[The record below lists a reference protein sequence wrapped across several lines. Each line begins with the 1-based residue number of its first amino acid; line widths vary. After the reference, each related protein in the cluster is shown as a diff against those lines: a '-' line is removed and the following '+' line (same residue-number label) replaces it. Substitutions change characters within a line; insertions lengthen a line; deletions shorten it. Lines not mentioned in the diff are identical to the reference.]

1 MLRYRGGND
10 GRYTGDNGQYL
21 HQDNKYQHQGGGGS
35 GGTLQIN
42 IGGNRTPVKK
52 ATTTPPP
59 PPPPPAPP
67 APPIRRNGIFV
78 NQEEPI
84 NLGAAA
90 ADIKILRQEQEET
103 ENGYRYL

>member
-1 MLRYRGGND
+1 MLRYRG
-10 GRYTGDNGQYL
+10 DNGQYE
-21 HQDNKYQHQGGGGS
+21 HQDNKYQHQDSGGS
-35 GGTLQIN
+35 GRTLLVN
-42 IGGNRTPVKK
+42 IGGNRPPATKAKTTP
-52 ATTTPPP
+52 TPPP

-67 APPIRRNGIFV
+67 APPIFFIDPRRNGIFV

-103 ENGYRYL
+103 ESGYRYV